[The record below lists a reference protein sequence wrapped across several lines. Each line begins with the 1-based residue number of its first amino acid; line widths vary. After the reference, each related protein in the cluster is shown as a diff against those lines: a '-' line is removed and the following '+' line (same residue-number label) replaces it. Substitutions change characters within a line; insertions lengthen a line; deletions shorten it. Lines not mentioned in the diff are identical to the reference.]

1 MGDAVVTSWLFRRD
15 TLCATRWSSRVSAV
29 SAAGGGDVLTPSPT
43 GVNPAYS
50 IQIRVPPHAAAVVRS
65 VIADLPGTVTCQT
78 DEGDPTG
85 ARRIVLDADSARTL
99 TRLTDALRRGLG
111 ADLLHAEDLVFS
123 TASAGKLAQQV
134 CAAVTTG
141 HDVALLDADA
151 DRRVITHLAAHPRH
165 TDRYT
170 GRSRRI
176 ALLSDASAVLDF
188 EPLPAET
195 ALPAV
200 ESQAVHLQRATG
212 LDIIPLPVATS
223 GADDLASVIRMLA
236 PGFAAT
242 VLVHTH
248 IRHIDAAR
256 AAVGAASHLLLDAVN
271 DGLAVAATAAAVN
284 ALRTRAIDPGR
295 ARIVL
300 VDPARGGDLAGL
312 LVAAGIGDVTLYD
325 PVEYGIQA
333 LHAVA
338 DQTDL
343 VIDLMG
349 LAAPPRSVPVLRT
362 RLETPPPLLAATTG
376 PRPLHALPGLV
387 TAAVTTRMPIT
398 SAARL
403 AAAYALAA
411 QAEPGALLPA
421 LDHPG
426 LTAAVAVAAA
436 CALTAAQ

>member
-1 MGDAVVTSWLFRRD
+1 MLI
-15 TLCATRWSSRVSAV
+15 
-29 SAAGGGDVLTPSPT
+29 PSPT

-50 IQIRVPPHAAAVVRS
+50 IQIRVPARAVSEVRS
-65 VIADLPGTVTCQT
+65 VIADAPGTVTVQA
-78 DEGDPTG
+78 DEPDPDG
-85 ARRIVLDADSARTL
+85 AHRIILDADSARTL
-99 TRLTDALRRGLG
+99 TWLTAALRRRLG
-111 ADLLHAEDLVFS
+111 TDLFHAEDLVFA
-123 TASAGKLAQQV
+123 TASTGKLAQQV
-134 CAAVTTG
+134 RAAVTTG

-176 ALLSDASAVLDF
+176 ALITDASAVLDF
-188 EPLPAET
+188 EPMPAET

-212 LDIIPLPVATS
+212 LDVIPLPVATR
-223 GADDLASVIRMLA
+223 GADELATVIRMLA

-248 IRHIDAAR
+248 IRHIETAR
-256 AAVGAASHLLLDAVN
+256 AAVDNTRADAASQLLLDAVN
-271 DGLAVAATAAAVN
+271 DGLAVAATAAALN
-284 ALRTRAIDPGR
+284 ALRARAVDLRR
-295 ARIVL
+295 ARVIL

-312 LVAAGIGDVTLYD
+312 LVAAGIGDITLYD

-349 LAAPPRSVPVLRT
+349 LAAPPLGVPVLRT
-362 RLETPPPLLAATTG
+362 RLETPPPMLAATTG

-398 SAARL
+398 AAARL
-403 AAAYALAA
+403 AAAYALAE

-421 LDHPG
+421 LDHPE
-426 LTAAVAVAAA
+426 LTAAVAVAAIR
-436 CALTAAQ
+436 ALTASQ

>member
-1 MGDAVVTSWLFRRD
+1 MLI
-15 TLCATRWSSRVSAV
+15 
-29 SAAGGGDVLTPSPT
+29 PSPT

-50 IQIRVPPHAAAVVRS
+50 IQIRVPARAVSEVRS
-65 VIADLPGTVTCQT
+65 VIADAPGTVTVQA
-78 DEGDPTG
+78 DEPGPAG
-85 ARRIVLDADSARTL
+85 AHRIILDADSARTL
-99 TRLTDALRRGLG
+99 TWLTAALRRRLG
-111 ADLLHAEDLVFS
+111 TDLFHAEDLVFA
-123 TASAGKLAQQV
+123 TASTGKLAQQV

-176 ALLSDASAVLDF
+176 ALLTDASAVLDF
-188 EPLPAET
+188 EPMRAET

-212 LDIIPLPVATS
+212 LDVIPLPVATR
-223 GADDLASVIRMLA
+223 GADELANVIRMLA

-248 IRHIDAAR
+248 IRHIETAR
-256 AAVGAASHLLLDAVN
+256 AAVDAASQLLLDAVN

-284 ALRTRAIDPGR
+284 ALRARAVDPRR
-295 ARIVL
+295 ARVIL

-312 LVAAGIGDVTLYD
+312 LVAAGIGDITLYD

-349 LAAPPRSVPVLRT
+349 LAAPPLGVPVLRT
-362 RLETPPPLLAATTG
+362 RLETPPPMLAATTG

-398 SAARL
+398 AAARL
-403 AAAYALAA
+403 AAAYALAEH
-411 QAEPGALLPA
+411 AEPGALLPA
-421 LDHPG
+421 LDHPE
-426 LTAAVAVAAA
+426 LTAAVAAAA
-436 CALTAAQ
+436 IRALTASE